1 MLVHH
6 VYHVIEKIQFSTE
19 KMNGIRTMK
28 QAKLG
33 YFFSVFRC
41 FGNYIMRIL
50 TGFVVVQE
58 NIKPEV
64 LKVQTELA
72 RSVQ

>member
-1 MLVHH
+1 
-6 VYHVIEKIQFSTE
+6 
-19 KMNGIRTMK
+19 
-28 QAKLG
+28 
-33 YFFSVFRC
+33 
-41 FGNYIMRIL
+41 MRIL

-72 RSVQ
+72 RSFIFSCTTTKPVSMSFIT

>member
-1 MLVHH
+1 MYEEICKKMYILTTKKKE
-6 VYHVIEKIQFSTE
+6 ILLDSESKI
-19 KMNGIRTMK
+19 KKNIICNR
-28 QAKLG
+28 
-33 YFFSVFRC
+33 
-41 FGNYIMRIL
+41 NNIMRIL
-50 TGFVVVQE
+50 TGFVIVQD

>member
-1 MLVHH
+1 MLCVSLHY
-6 VYHVIEKIQFSTE
+6 VSTF
-19 KMNGIRTMK
+19 KDSLSLPWT
-28 QAKLG
+28 
-33 YFFSVFRC
+33 
-41 FGNYIMRIL
+41 YIMRIL

-64 LKVQTELA
+64 LKVQAELV